1 VADGGDEPRAV
12 ARSSGAYG
20 GRTDLPGVDVIT
32 VGPDGIRSVVGYFD
46 QLTMLAQ
53 LGVDLQVGPP
63 QEAAAT

>member
-1 VADGGDEPRAV
+1 
-12 ARSSGAYG
+12 
-20 GRTDLPGVDVIT
+20 
-32 VGPDGIRSVVGYFD
+32 VGYFD